1 MERLS
6 VIGTV
11 GIDGMGDLGSIWQ
24 EYDLDRLQEGM
35 RTLFPQSGVS
45 LEELLTEVMTGDV
58 LGAFTHF
65 LEGNIR
71 GMTESITGL
80 KDIMI
85 WLIVLGIVSALL
97 AHFVEVFDRHQVA
110 DLSFYF
116 LYLLLAAVLL
126 KCFSQ
131 AASTAIDTLENIVL
145 FIRLLVPTYL
155 LAVGVATGTTTVSAS
170 YQLMLLL
177 IYGVESILMGMVVP
191 LIYSYMM
198 LSMVNGIWIEEKLTL
213 LIELLEKGIG
223 WMLKAALGL
232 VTGISIFQAMISPII
247 DSLKANALQ
256 KAISAIPGIGN
267 AANGVVELVVGSA
280 VVIKNS
286 IGIVLLILLLM
297 MCVAPLLK
305 IFFMALMLKGA
316 AAFMGIVSDKR
327 ITSCANHAGDAGM
340 LLFRVTGTA
349 MLLFLICLSIIAA
362 TTNRGF

>member
-1 MERLS
+1 MNDFS
-6 VIGTV
+6 
-11 GIDGMGDLGSIWQ
+11 SIWQ
-24 EYDLDRLQEGM
+24 EYDLDRLKEGM
-35 RTLFPQSGVS
+35 NTLFPNSGVS

-58 LGAFTHF
+58 LGALTHF
-65 LEGNIR
+65 LEGNIQ
-71 GMTESITGL
+71 GMADSVAGL
-80 KDIMI
+80 KNVMI

-97 AHFVEVFDRHQVA
+97 THFVEVFDRHQVA

-126 KCFSQ
+126 KCFLQ
-131 AASTAIDTLENIVL
+131 AASTAVETLENIVL

-170 YQLMLLL
+170 YQLMVLL
-177 IYGVESILMGMVVP
+177 IYGVETILMGVVIP
-191 LIYSYMM
+191 LIYSYLM
-198 LSMVNGIWIEEKLTL
+198 LSVVNGIWIEEKLTL

-223 WMLKAALGL
+223 WILKAALGI
-232 VTGISIFQAMISPII
+232 VTGISVFQAVISPVI

-256 KAISAIPGIGN
+256 KAITAIPGIGN
-267 AANGVVELVVGSA
+267 AADGVVELVVGSA

-297 MCVAPLLK
+297 LCVAPLLK
-305 IFFMALMLKGA
+305 IFLLVLMLKGA

-327 ITSCANHAGDAGM
+327 ITACANRTGDAGM